1 MVMMAGTRMS
11 TRECA
16 GRRKLLQAGLAAGV
30 GALLS
35 PHAFA
40 VQDDS
45 PTVRPKPG
53 DLLVKADD
61 PDHRPLRPEDI
72 PLNAR
77 QIAAWAM
84 DPASRTVRSGSRF
97 NALILL
103 RLNEA
108 SLTAAT
114 RARAADGVLA
124 YTAICTHEGCDVDGW
139 IADRLMLSCAC
150 HESEFDPKDAARVL
164 GGPAP
169 RVLPALPLKIVDGTL
184 VVARPFTSRVGF
196 DQG

>member
-1 MVMMAGTRMS
+1 MAIRDGAS
-11 TRECA
+11 
-16 GRRKLLQAGLAAGV
+16 RRRLLQAGLAAGAGV
-30 GALLS
+30 LLW
-35 PHAFA
+35 PPAFA
-40 VQDDS
+40 NAQDDS
-45 PTVRPKPG
+45 ATLRPKPG

-61 PDHRPLRPEDI
+61 PELRPLRPGDI

-77 QIAAWAM
+77 QLAAWAM
-84 DPASRTVRSGSRF
+84 DPETRTVRSGSRF

-103 RLNEA
+103 RLDEA
-108 SLTAAT
+108 ALSAAT

-124 YTAICTHEGCDVDGW
+124 YTAICTHEGCDVEGW
-139 IADRLMLSCAC
+139 NADRRVLSCAC
-150 HESEFDPKDAARVL
+150 HESEFDPADAAKVL

-196 DQG
+196 EQG

>member
-1 MVMMAGTRMS
+1 M
-11 TRECA
+11 
-16 GRRKLLQAGLAAGV
+16 
-30 GALLS
+30 
-35 PHAFA
+35 
-40 VQDDS
+40 
-45 PTVRPKPG
+45 
-53 DLLVKADD
+53 
-61 PDHRPLRPEDI
+61 RPEDI

-108 SLTAAT
+108 ALTAAT

-164 GGPAP
+164 SGPAP
-169 RVLPALPLKIVDGTL
+169 RVLPALPLKTVDSML
-184 VVARPFTSRVGF
+184 VVARPFTARVGF
-196 DQG
+196 EQG

>member
-1 MVMMAGTRMS
+1 
-11 TRECA
+11 
-16 GRRKLLQAGLAAGV
+16 
-30 GALLS
+30 
-35 PHAFA
+35 
-40 VQDDS
+40 
-45 PTVRPKPG
+45 
-53 DLLVKADD
+53 
-61 PDHRPLRPEDI
+61 LRPQDI

-77 QIAAWAM
+77 QVAAWAM
-84 DPASRTVRSGSRF
+84 DPATRAVRNGSRL

-103 RLNEA
+103 RLDEEA
-108 SLTAAT
+108 LSTAT

-124 YTAICTHEGCDVDGW
+124 YTAICTHSGCDIDGW
-139 IADRLMLSCAC
+139 IAERLVVSCSC

-196 DQG
+196 EQG

>member
-1 MVMMAGTRMS
+1 MMASKLMS
-11 TRECA
+11 TRDCA
-16 GRRKLLQAGLAAGV
+16 GRRRLLQAGLAAGV
-30 GALLS
+30 GILLS
-35 PHAFA
+35 PQALA
-40 VQDDS
+40 AQDDS
-45 PTVRPKPG
+45 PAARPTPG
-53 DLLVKADD
+53 DLLVRADD
-61 PDHRPLRPEDI
+61 SEHRPLRPEDI
-72 PLNAR
+72 PLNGR

-108 SLTAAT
+108 ALTAAT

-139 IADRLMLSCAC
+139 IADRLVLACAC

-164 GGPAP
+164 SGPAP
-169 RVLPALPLKIVDGTL
+169 RVLPALPLKTVDSML
-184 VVARPFTSRVGF
+184 VVARPFTARVGF
-196 DQG
+196 EQG